1 MSHHAVQTGHSP
13 RRSTGIR
20 TKCNLPAC
28 LQSQRQGNVGAG
40 YIMEASELDVE
51 ACVARVRGGDED
63 AARDLLEHL
72 HPLVIKIVRAHLP
85 RRTAEED
92 LVQAIFAKVFTRLDQ
107 FRGEVP
113 LSHWVSR
120 VAVNTCFN
128 ELNRERVR
136 PELRH
141 ADLSEAEAEIIQNLA
156 SDTGELPAE
165 QALEARE
172 IVEKL
177 LAGLS
182 APDRLVITLL
192 HLEGR
197 SVDDIRKLTGWST
210 PLVKVRAFRARQK
223 MKQRLKILLREQTP

>member
-1 MSHHAVQTGHSP
+1 MDE
-13 RRSTGIR
+13 
-20 TKCNLPAC
+20 L
-28 LQSQRQGNVGAG
+28 
-40 YIMEASELDVE
+40 ELDVE
-51 ACVARVRGGDED
+51 ACIARVREGDED
-63 AARDLLEHL
+63 AARRLMEHL

-92 LVQAIFAKVFTRLDQ
+92 LVQAVFAKVFTRLEQ
-107 FRGEVP
+107 YRGEVP

-141 ADLSEAEAEIIQNLA
+141 ADLSESESEIIQNLA
-156 SDTGELPAE
+156 ADTGDVPADD
-165 QALEARE
+165 AAEARE
-172 IVEKL
+172 IVEKIL
-177 LAGLS
+177 TTLS
-182 APDRLVITLL
+182 PADRLVITLL

-197 SVDDIRKLTGWST
+197 SVEEIRQRTGWST

-223 MKQRLKILLREQTP
+223 MKSALQKLFPQSRP

>member
-1 MSHHAVQTGHSP
+1 MDE
-13 RRSTGIR
+13 
-20 TKCNLPAC
+20 L
-28 LQSQRQGNVGAG
+28 
-40 YIMEASELDVE
+40 ELDVE
-51 ACVARVRGGDED
+51 ACIARVREGDED
-63 AARDLLEHL
+63 AARRLMEHL

-92 LVQAIFAKVFTRLDQ
+92 LVQAVFAKVFTRLEQ
-107 FRGEVP
+107 YRGEVP

-141 ADLSEAEAEIIQNLA
+141 ADLSEAESEIIQNLA
-156 SDTGELPAE
+156 ADTGDVPAE
-165 QALEARE
+165 DAAEARE

-177 LAGLS
+177 LTTLS
-182 APDRLVITLL
+182 PADRLVITLL

-197 SVDDIRKLTGWST
+197 SVEEIRQRTGWST

-223 MKQRLKILLREQTP
+223 MKSALQKLFPQSKP

>member
-1 MSHHAVQTGHSP
+1 
-13 RRSTGIR
+13 
-20 TKCNLPAC
+20 
-28 LQSQRQGNVGAG
+28 
-40 YIMEASELDVE
+40 MEVPELDVE

-63 AARDLLEHL
+63 AARCLMEHL
-72 HPLVIKIVRAHLP
+72 YPLVTKIVRAHLP

-92 LVQAIFAKVFTRLDQ
+92 LVQAVFAKVFTRLDQ

-113 LSHWVSR
+113 LTHWVSR

-136 PELRH
+136 PEVRH
-141 ADLSEAEAEIIQNLA
+141 ADLSEAESEIIQNLA
-156 SDTGELPAE
+156 ADTSDLPAE

-177 LAGLS
+177 LADLS
-182 APDRLVITLL
+182 PADRLVITLL
-192 HLEGR
+192 HLDGK
-197 SVDDIRKLTGWST
+197 SVEDIRQITGWST

-223 MKQRLKILLREQTP
+223 MKQRLKALLRENHP

>member
-1 MSHHAVQTGHSP
+1 MDQP
-13 RRSTGIR
+13 
-20 TKCNLPAC
+20 
-28 LQSQRQGNVGAG
+28 
-40 YIMEASELDVE
+40 ELDVE
-51 ACVARVRGGDED
+51 ACVARVRDGDED
-63 AARDLLEHL
+63 AARCLMEHL
-72 HPLVIKIVRAHLP
+72 HPLVVKIVRAHLP

-92 LVQAIFAKVFTRLDQ
+92 LVQAVFAKVFTRLDQ

-113 LSHWVSR
+113 LAHWVSR

-141 ADLSEAEAEIIQNLA
+141 ADLSETEAEIIQNLA
-156 SDTGELPAE
+156 ADTGEVPAE

-177 LAGLS
+177 LADLS
-182 APDRLVITLL
+182 PADRLVITLL

-197 SVDDIRKLTGWST
+197 SVDDIRVITGWST

-223 MKQRLKILLREQTP
+223 MKQRLKSLLRENHP

>member
-1 MSHHAVQTGHSP
+1 
-13 RRSTGIR
+13 
-20 TKCNLPAC
+20 
-28 LQSQRQGNVGAG
+28 
-40 YIMEASELDVE
+40 MEAPELDVE

-92 LVQAIFAKVFTRLDQ
+92 LVQAIFAKIFTRLDQ

-141 ADLSEAEAEIIQNLA
+141 ADLSEAEAEIIQNLPTE
-156 SDTGELPAE
+156 TGEPPAE
-165 QALEARE
+165 KALEARE

-182 APDRLVITLL
+182 AQDRLVITLL

-197 SVDDIRKLTGWST
+197 SVDDIRQITGWST

-223 MKQRLKILLREQTP
+223 MKQRLKSLIREKPL